1 MDCVDVEVAAKL
13 KINGEL
19 NNIQI
24 EEWVDRVVGVDRV
37 EAHSMESCNPYYVSK
52 EIGIYY
58 VYLFFN

>member
-1 MDCVDVEVAAKL
+1 MEVAAKL

-37 EAHSMESCNPYYVSK
+37 EARARSLVTHTM
-52 EIGIYY
+52 
-58 VYLFFN
+58 